1 MKNRYTLEVLK
12 YDGRSHH
19 IEIEADEIRIE
30 EGVIKFMSGGGDRW
44 IPIAVYPIDKTII
57 SRILKLK

>member
-12 YDGRSHH
+12 YGGPSIHVD
-19 IEIEADEIRIE
+19 IEADEIRIE
-30 EGVIKFMSGGGDRW
+30 EGVIKFMSDGGDRW
-44 IPIAVYPIDKTII
+44 IPIAVYPADKTII